1 MADTKAAL
9 EKPSSHQFENAMTEK
24 SPYSAECKPNETMV
38 DKEGSSLGPLG
49 FEDVD
54 EAAVLRKMDI
64 RLIPMLS
71 MLYLLAF
78 LDRGNIGNAKIEGLV
93 DDLHMTGPQ
102 YNWTC
107 MVSPCP
113 AMLPDVKS
121 LMIILSRSD
130 CILFHL
136 LCVRTAE

>member
-1 MADTKAAL
+1 MADHKAAL
-9 EKPSSHQFENAMTEK
+9 EKPSDQFEDDITEK
-24 SPYSAECKPNETMV
+24 SPYSSELKQKDTLA
-38 DKEGSSLGPLG
+38 DAEGSSLGTAA
-49 FEDVD
+49 FEGVD
-54 EAAVLRKMDI
+54 ENAVLRKMDI

-107 MVSPCP
+107 TITSFHPV
-113 AMLPDVKS
+113 L
-121 LMIILSRSD
+121 LRIINIILTLYVD
-130 CILFHL
+130 
-136 LCVRTAE
+136 

>member
-1 MADTKAAL
+1 MTDTKAAL
-9 EKPSSHQFENAMTEK
+9 EKPSSHQFENAMIEK
-24 SPYSAECKPNETMV
+24 SPFSAECKQNMTAA
-38 DKEGSSLGPLG
+38 DAEGSSLGPSG

-71 MLYLLAF
+71 LLYLLAF

-107 MVSPCP
+107 MVSPFR
-113 AMLPDVKS
+113 AVLPD
-121 LMIILSRSD
+121 LWR
-130 CILFHL
+130 
-136 LCVRTAE
+136 R